1 MIKVCGKCCQLLL
14 KLGHCRSIDQGTIGI
29 HWDWVYYNIYSVQIC
44 MQLYVLI
51 GHYPGLSTFFQ
62 LDVYVHPQIR
72 GCACKI
78 KHLCELIHMLTK
90 GQVNMLKHV

>member
-1 MIKVCGKCCQLLL
+1 MHLF
-14 KLGHCRSIDQGTIGI
+14 
-29 HWDWVYYNIYSVQIC
+29 
-44 MQLYVLI
+44 VLI
-51 GHYPGLSTFFQ
+51 GHYLGLSTFFQ
-62 LDVYVHPQIR
+62 LDVYVVDHVHPQIR